1 MGNDLLRLVLDH
13 LKSRANC
20 PIFVSGAVGS
30 GKTRLSQ
37 KVVSRL
43 KEEERTPGGIL
54 SPRLMESGR
63 TVGYD
68 VIDLM
73 TGNRRSFVRTKP
85 PGKRVGKYFLR
96 PGALEFANRAICEAI
111 NGLSPVFVDEV
122 GRLELRNEG
131 LAPSVRELLSS
142 NSEAVLL
149 VRDKFLPQV
158 RDIFDIKEYDVV
170 RVS

>member
-13 LKSRANC
+13 LESRANC

-54 SPRLMESGR
+54 SPRLMKSGR

-68 VIDLM
+68 VIDLS
-73 TGNRRSFVRTKP
+73 TGSRRSFVRTEP
-85 PGKRVGKYFLR
+85 PGKRVGKYFLKR
-96 PGALEFANRAICEAI
+96 GALEFANRAISEAV
-111 NGLSPVFVDEV
+111 NRLSPVFIDEI
-122 GRLELRNEG
+122 GRLELENGG

-142 NSEAVLL
+142 DTQGVLL
-149 VRDKFLPQV
+149 VRDKFLSEV
-158 RDIFDIKEYDVV
+158 RDFFDIQEYSLV
-170 RVS
+170 RVN